1 MTKHNRRLWLVL
13 LDGSVCIYT
22 DIDVRVIEVTLD
34 DGSKEYLATNLFD
47 PLITQTMFQDLYF
60 YRWPVETKYKELKSR
75 LSLEEF
81 SGATTVSVFQEFF
94 INMLL
99 SNLASLNQADIRNP
113 LRYLLITE
121 CCFAAYQEWLAPL
134 LIQAS
139 PNPLLIALRN

>member
-1 MTKHNRRLWLVL
+1 MFLFSLWGQTPMSHLPGNSK
-13 LDGSVCIYT
+13 DGTS

-34 DGSKEYLATNLFD
+34 DGTKEYLATNLFD

-99 SNLASLNQADIRNP
+99 SNLASLSQSGYSQSASLLAHNRIAASQLIRSG
-113 LRYLLITE
+113 LYH
-121 CCFAAYQEWLAPL
+121 
-134 LIQAS
+134 S
-139 PNPLLIALRN
+139 